1 MKVGTDG
8 VLLGAWAELHNSGQ
22 ASEHCRILDI
32 GSGTGLIA
40 LMLAQRFPAATIAAV
55 ELDAAAAE
63 EAALNF
69 SESPWAHRLSLY
81 QGDIGKF
88 RSAELFDLVVA
99 NPPFFVDSLHGPY
112 SARNAAR
119 HTASLPTE
127 KLLCSVNCLLADH
140 GTFCAIVPWQQ
151 HSAVINQAQHHQLH
165 VAEICDVR
173 PTPEKPAHRTLLN
186 FQRIPAAVP
195 ERSQI
200 VVESS
205 RHNYS
210 AEFSELTKAFYL
222 RSYPEV

>member
-22 ASEHCRILDI
+22 ASEHCQILDI

-40 LMLAQRFPAATIAAV
+40 LMLAQRFPTATIAAV

-69 SESPWAHRLSLY
+69 SESPWANRLSLY
-81 QGDIGKF
+81 HGDIGKF

-99 NPPFFVDSLHGPY
+99 NPPFFVESLHGPDA
-112 SARNAAR
+112 ARNAAR
-119 HTASLPTE
+119 HTETLTSQQ
-127 KLLCSVNCLLADH
+127 LLRSVDCLLADQ

-151 HSAVINQAQHHQLH
+151 HSAVIHLAAKHNLH
-165 VAEICDVR
+165 VAKICSVQ
-173 PTPEKPAHRTLLN
+173 PTPQKSAHRTLLS
-186 FQRIPAAVP
+186 FQRNTVEAP
-195 ERSQI
+195 ERSQL
-200 VVESS
+200 VVELS

-210 AEFSELTKAFYL
+210 AEFRELTKAFYL
-222 RSYPEV
+222 RSGQQP